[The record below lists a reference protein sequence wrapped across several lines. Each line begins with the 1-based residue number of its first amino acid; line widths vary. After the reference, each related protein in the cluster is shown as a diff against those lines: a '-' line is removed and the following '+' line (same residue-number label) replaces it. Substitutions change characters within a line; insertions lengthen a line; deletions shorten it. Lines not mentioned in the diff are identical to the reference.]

1 MIPYHNRLKLGDKM
15 MSKIPIDID
24 RIKKKDLDQKILR
37 VAMIAELDAV
47 SLYEQLKAMTDHPDI
62 MSVLQD
68 IGREEKT
75 HVGEL
80 QTLLLKLDE
89 EQANELKKGME
100 EVKELIEK

>member
-1 MIPYHNRLKLGDKM
+1 M
-15 MSKIPIDID
+15 MSKILIDID
-24 RIKKKDLDQKILR
+24 RIKKEDLDREILR

-47 SLYEQLKAMTDHPDI
+47 GLYEQLEAMTDHPDI
-62 MSVLQD
+62 KVVLQD

-89 EQANELKKGME
+89 EQANELKKGRE
-100 EVKELIEK
+100 EVEELIEK